1 MERDAIRPVT
11 VALLLATLG
20 LASIA
25 RAQEDGSGAASLPGN
40 VPAGQ
45 GVISG
50 RVLDQEDRQPL
61 PNARVGVYRLS
72 AADSSWVQLHGML
85 TSADGAFHFP
95 VPPGI
100 YRVIFSY
107 QSYSVIVRDDIKV
120 AAGANVDVTVTLTP
134 RPLQMKGVEVK
145 GQENKGSEA
154 GSLIEQKKADYVSDA
169 ITSEQIQKS
178 TDSNAAEALQRVTGL
193 SVVQGKYVFVRG
205 LGERYSSTQVNG
217 ASVGTPE
224 PNKKVV
230 PLDVFPSGALDNITV
245 QKTYTP
251 DQEGEFAG
259 GVIDLSTRDFVA
271 GRAFTQTINVGYS
284 VMTARFDFLSYPGGK
299 LDFLG
304 VDDGTR
310 DYPDAFKAK
319 AGDKRVV
326 TKGLFGGEGFSA
338 EEVQELGRTFNK
350 TYSPLPQGGSPNY
363 SYAGSYSKGMH
374 VFGKEAS
381 FLGALTLGN
390 TFNTQQRVV
399 NAYSGTSTFL
409 TPLYNYN
416 VDESAMKV
424 TGGAMANF
432 SLRLAEPHA
441 IRLRALYTR
450 STDDVSRISEG
461 PNHNFGTDLV
471 RISSLD
477 FVERGLL
484 LGVLSGEHKFAGAGN
499 LRVDWRGSYSE
510 AMRDEPDRRENWY
523 ESNGRG
529 GVQLSQRQQ
538 LPITRIFGE
547 MSEYDRAAALDV
559 TKEAPSWT
567 KAKSQLKV
575 GGAYRRRNRVSGFRR
590 LGFKLGTTGRN
601 TLDTTLPPEELLV
614 DENIKP
620 GYFEL
625 QEGTRENDTYT
636 AEQTISAGY
645 GMLKVP
651 LTNKAEL
658 TGGARVETSD
668 QGVEAKSPFV
678 TTAVPV
684 DVRLK
689 DTDVLPA
696 ANLTYRFSER
706 MNARGGFSVTLSRPE
721 LREMSPFDMYDYE
734 TGYSEVGN
742 TQIHSTRIENYD
754 VRWEFFPGTREL
766 LAVSGFRKLLYEPIE
781 NVVEGSSG
789 GYILSPRNGRDGRL
803 KGFELEGRFGLAT
816 AWKALPIGAAPR
828 ALERWAIQANYSR
841 VESSV
846 RVRTTTGADGSP
858 IYREGPLQGQAT
870 FSLNLGLFYGSDA
883 LQSTLMMSQFGERL
897 AQVGAGAYPS
907 SLPDIYEHPM
917 TSLDWTMSKSIGSR
931 ASLKV
936 SAENLLDDHITFVQ
950 LGQLVRRY
958 NPGRS
963 FSLTM
968 NFKG

>member
-1 MERDAIRPVT
+1 MERGVIRPVI
-11 VALLLATLG
+11 VALLLSVLA

-25 RAQEDGSGAASLPGN
+25 RAQQVAPGAASLPGGA
-40 VPAGQ
+40 PSGH
-45 GVISG
+45 GVIMG
-50 RVLDQEDRQPL
+50 RVLDQDDHGPL
-61 PNARVGVYRLS
+61 PNARAGVYRLS
-72 AADSSWVQLHGML
+72 AADSAWVMLHGSL
-85 TSADGAFHFP
+85 TGADGSFHFD
-95 VPPGI
+95 VPPGT

-107 QSYSVIVRDDIKV
+107 QSYSVLVKDNIAV
-120 AAGANVDVTVTLTP
+120 AAGATVDMTVTLTP
-134 RPLQMKGVEVK
+134 HPIQMKGVEVK
-145 GQENKGSEA
+145 GEEAKGSEA
-154 GSLIEQKKADYVSDA
+154 TSLNKQRKADFVSDA

-230 PLDVFPSGALDNITV
+230 PLDVFPAGALDNITV

-259 GVIDLSTRDFVA
+259 GVIDLSTHDFVS
-271 GRAFTQTINVGYS
+271 GRSFTQTINVGYS
-284 VMTARFDFLSYPGGK
+284 VMTARFDYLSYPGGK

-310 DYPDAFKAK
+310 DYPESFKAL
-319 AGDKRVV
+319 AGDKRVA
-326 TKGLFGGEGFSA
+326 TKGLFGGEGFTA
-338 EEVQELGRTFNK
+338 EEVQGLGRSFNK
-350 TYSPLPQGGSPNY
+350 IYTPIPQGGAPNY
-363 SYAGSYSKGMH
+363 SYAGSYSKGTH
-374 VFGKEAS
+374 VFGKETS
-381 FLGALTLGN
+381 FLGALTLGSN
-390 TFNTQQRVV
+390 FATQRREV
-399 NAYSGTSTFL
+399 NAYSGTSTQL
-409 TPLYNYN
+409 IPLYEYD

-424 TGGAMANF
+424 TGGAMANMSF
-432 SLRLAEPHA
+432 RLAESHA
-441 IRLRALYTR
+441 LRLRTLYTR
-450 STDDVSRISEG
+450 STDDVSRISQG

-471 RISSLD
+471 RIQSLD
-477 FVERGLL
+477 FVERGLF

-510 AMRDEPDRRENWY
+510 AQRDEPDRRENWY

-529 GVQLSQRQQ
+529 GIQLSQRQS
-538 LPITRIFGE
+538 LPITRIFGD

-559 TKEAPSWT
+559 TKDLPSWT
-567 KAKSQLKV
+567 KTKSELKV

-601 TLDTTLPPEELLV
+601 VLDTSLPPESLLV

-645 GMLKVP
+645 GMLKLPV
-651 LTNKAEL
+651 TNKAEL
-658 TGGARVETSD
+658 VVGARSETSD
-668 QGVEAKSPFV
+668 QFVEAKSPFV
-678 TTAVPV
+678 TTAEPV
-684 DVRLK
+684 DVQLK
-689 DTDVLPA
+689 DTDLLPA
-696 ANLTYRFSER
+696 ANLAYRFSER
-706 MNARGGFSVTLSRPE
+706 MNVRGGLSVTLSRPE

-742 TQIHSTRIENYD
+742 PEIHSTRIENYD

-803 KGFELEGRFGLAT
+803 KGVELEGRFGLAT
-816 AWKALPIGAAPR
+816 AWNALPIGGAPH
-828 ALERWAIQANYSR
+828 ALERWAIQANYAR

-846 RVRTTTGADGSP
+846 RVRTTTAADGSP
-858 IYREGPLQGQAT
+858 IYRKGPLQGQST
-870 FSLNLGLFYGSDA
+870 FSLNLGLFYGSNS

-917 TSLDWTMSKSIGSR
+917 TSLDWTMSKSIGSK